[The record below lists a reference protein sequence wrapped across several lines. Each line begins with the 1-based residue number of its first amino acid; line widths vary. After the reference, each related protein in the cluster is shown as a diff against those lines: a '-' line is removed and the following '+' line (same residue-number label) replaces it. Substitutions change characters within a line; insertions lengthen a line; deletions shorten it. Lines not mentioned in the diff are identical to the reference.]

1 MKESVIGMDIA
12 KQVFQLHTVNRSSG
26 TIERIK
32 LRREEVLPFFAN
44 YPTSLVAIEAC
55 GSAHWWA
62 RQLQQLGHEVRLL
75 APRSVRPFVLRNKT
89 DAADAQAIW
98 TAVQQPGA
106 CTVAIKQVD
115 QQAILSLHRL
125 RAQLLKFRIMQSNAL
140 RGLFYEFGVVL
151 PEGYT
156 QLAKAVPEAFAEAE
170 NNVPPM
176 LLESLREQWIRVLR
190 LEEDIRVIELRLKR
204 CLRENLD
211 CQKVAAIPGV
221 GLLTATAAVAALGD
235 AKSFRSGRQ
244 FAAWLGLVPR
254 QTGTG
259 GRIRQLGL
267 SKRGDTYLRT
277 LLMHGARS
285 IIARGQKS
293 EWVERLLARRPYN
306 VVVAALANKLAR
318 TLWAVLAKGS
328 SYRAELFTACPV
340 GH

>member
-1 MKESVIGMDIA
+1 MKDSVIGMDIA
-12 KQVFQLHTVNRSSG
+12 KKVFQLHTVNRSSG

-44 YPTSLVAIEAC
+44 YPSSLVAIEAC

-140 RGLFYEFGVVL
+140 RGLFYEFGMIL
-151 PEGYT
+151 PEGYAALVKVMPDAFA
-156 QLAKAVPEAFAEAE
+156 QAENQVPEL
-170 NNVPPM
+170 
-176 LLESLREQWIRVLR
+176 LLESLREQWARVLR
-190 LEEDIRVIELRLKR
+190 LDEEIKLIERRLKR
-204 CLRENLD
+204 CLRDRRD
-211 CQKVAAIPGV
+211 CQALAEIPGI
-221 GLLTATAAVAALGD
+221 GLLTATAAVAAIGE
-235 AKSFRSGRQ
+235 AKSFHSGRQ

-259 GRIRQLGL
+259 GRTRQLGL
-267 SKRGDTYLRT
+267 SKRGDVYLRT
-277 LLMHGARS
+277 LLMHSARS
-285 IIARGQKS
+285 IIAKGQKS

-318 TLWAVLAKGS
+318 TVWAILAKGS
-328 SYRAELFTACPV
+328 PYRAELFSASPS
-340 GH
+340 